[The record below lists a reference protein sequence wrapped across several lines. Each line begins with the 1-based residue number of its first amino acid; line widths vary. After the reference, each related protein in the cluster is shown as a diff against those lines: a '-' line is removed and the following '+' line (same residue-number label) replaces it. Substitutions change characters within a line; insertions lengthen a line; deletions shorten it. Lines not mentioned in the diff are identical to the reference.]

1 MHEGRGM
8 GGARAVP
15 RRPREGGANP
25 PFTFPPWANIQEFFS
40 SSATYIVSIPT
51 IRGVVRL
58 IFTHLVCL
66 CVYNASHVGLFGKGP
81 PLPFYILHSVRLHWT
96 FDTASEISC
105 VYKVLKLA

>member
-1 MHEGRGM
+1 M

-66 CVYNASHVGLFGKGP
+66 CVYNAS
-81 PLPFYILHSVRLHWT
+81 PLREGTQHHPFLSTFYIAYASTGRLIRPPRSLVFT
-96 FDTASEISC
+96 RC
-105 VYKVLKLA
+105 

>member
-1 MHEGRGM
+1 M

-66 CVYNASHVGLFGKGP
+66 CVYNASHVGLFGKEHHP
-81 PLPFYILHSVRLHWT
+81 FLSTFYIAYASTGRLIRPPRSLVFT
-96 FDTASEISC
+96 RC
-105 VYKVLKLA
+105 